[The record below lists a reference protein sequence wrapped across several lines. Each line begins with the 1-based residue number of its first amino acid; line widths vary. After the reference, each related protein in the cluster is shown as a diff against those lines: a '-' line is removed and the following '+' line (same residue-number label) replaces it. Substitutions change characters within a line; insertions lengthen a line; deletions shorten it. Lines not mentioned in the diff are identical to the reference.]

1 MKYRVYT
8 AILLFVAAF
17 SFSGCAAATLLKG
30 RYQTVQFT
38 SEPSGASIYDEYG
51 FNIGI
56 TPVQVPLKRKSVQQL
71 TIKADG
77 YYDTKIKMGRTF
89 NTLAI
94 PVLLLPVLL
103 TPDAV
108 FYTIFDVIGG
118 GIFKKKPS
126 AVHMIL
132 KKAEYS
138 SIPNERIEIVD
149 IERE

>member
-17 SFSGCAAATLLKG
+17 SFSGCAVATLLKG

>member
-1 MKYRVYT
+1 MKYRAHT

-38 SEPSGASIYDEYG
+38 SEPSGASIYDEDG

-56 TPVQVPLKRKSVQQL
+56 TPVQVPLKRNSVQQL
-71 TIKADG
+71 TIKTDG

>member
-1 MKYRVYT
+1 LKYRVYT

>member
-17 SFSGCAAATLLKG
+17 SFSGCAATLLKG

-38 SEPSGASIYDEYG
+38 SEPSGASIYDEDG

-132 KKAEYS
+132 KKAE
-138 SIPNERIEIVD
+138 
-149 IERE
+149 